1 MQQFPYDD
9 YMVLY
14 TASGCPPC
22 NSWATCLYVWSKKVL
37 TSVSEHLLSCVLKC
51 FMPHY
56 KRWSCVF
63 IGVGTFKSVV
73 FSHSYPADGTRTPW
87 LAAVSMVGDTAGQSD
102 PRQWSAKCE
111 TMLNQGWSSDDPRWV
126 RGLPKP
132 DYLDLSHLKWTN
144 SSWTGSCHLEV
155 ASFPTQIPALTT
167 KARPFLL
174 CFHTWPF
181 EVNYLE

>member
-1 MQQFPYDD
+1 MMITWSCTQPLS
-9 YMVLY
+9 VHRA
-14 TASGCPPC
+14 TAELHVC
-22 NSWATCLYVWSKKVL
+22 VWSKKVL
-37 TSVSEHLLSCVLKC
+37 ASVSEHLLSCVLKC

-56 KRWSCVF
+56 KWWSCVF
-63 IGVGTFKSVV
+63 IGVGTFLKVLFSVTLTLLMEQELL
-73 FSHSYPADGTRTPW
+73 GW
-87 LAAVSMVGDTAGQSD
+87 LLFQWWETAGQSD

-155 ASFPTQIPALTT
+155 ASFPTQIPALTMN
-167 KARPFLL
+167 ARPFLL